1 MVIYDN
7 GLGGSNVEHSFIDA
21 WVYTTLGEFL
31 LCNEHYENGDVKKL
45 LNDGKT
51 SLEDPIK
58 LNWQFDDHL
67 IDRIKSAEAEM
78 KEIIENFC
86 LKAYLAPYSKGQIK
100 KFKLSP
106 DGFIQMA
113 LQLAYFRLHGHTPKT
128 YEPATSRLFLLGRT
142 ETIHPVSNDS
152 EKFVKAMN
160 NLNSNNED
168 RIKHLKA
175 AIKYQGQFR
184 LNATMGNGCDRH
196 LFALYCASRE
206 LGMDI
211 PLIFQDNVIFFI
223 HEKSNLKY

>member
-31 LCNEHYENGDVKKL
+31 LCNEHYENGDVKRSP
-45 LNDGKT
+45 NDMIN
-51 SLEDPIK
+51 LEDPVK
-58 LNWQFDDHL
+58 LNWEFDNTML
-67 IDRIKSAEAEM
+67 ERIKSAEIEM
-78 KEIIENFC
+78 KEIIENFD

-106 DGFIQMA
+106 DGYIQMA
-113 LQLAYFRLHGHTPKT
+113 LQLAYYRLHNEIPKT

-142 ETIHPVSNDS
+142 ETIHPISEDS
-152 EKFVKAMN
+152 VKFVRAMDDK
-160 NLNSNNED
+160 NSKDEEK
-168 RIKHLKA
+168 IKYLKA
-175 AIKYQGQFR
+175 AIKHQGQFR
-184 LNATMGNGCDRH
+184 LNSTMGKGCDRH

-211 PLIFQDNVIFFI
+211 PLVFQEKVIYFYSPKIAF
-223 HEKSNLKY
+223 KY